1 MTPLRHLANQ
11 AVSSEYERLDG
22 AEEGPGERRDDAGRF
37 EVRTVAP
44 SGLDGNASAE
54 KRKAWLLRTYDLRSH
69 LRKTRPKLAG
79 EASFPGSLENP
90 ANFAAEISGEASQRN
105 PAQARLRRPASP
117 REDAACRNYWK

>member
-79 EASFPGSLENP
+79 EASGLGTGTTGPNRNGYFN
-90 ANFAAEISGEASQRN
+90 AE
-105 PAQARLRRPASP
+105 RLLRFSP
-117 REDAACRNYWK
+117 DIA